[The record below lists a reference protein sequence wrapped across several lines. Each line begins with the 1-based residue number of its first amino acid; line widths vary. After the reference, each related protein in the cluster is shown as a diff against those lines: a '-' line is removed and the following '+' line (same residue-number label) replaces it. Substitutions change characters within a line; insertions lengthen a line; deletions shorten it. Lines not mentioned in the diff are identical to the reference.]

1 MTNIRIYPDQKK
13 HEISPLLYGA
23 FFEDINYGGDGG
35 LYAELIANRSF
46 SYYDRN
52 QQVDKHKMCW
62 EALPDTEFVIRTE
75 NPLNTVHTHYA
86 AISGGAGCGICNRG
100 FCGEGFATDRDGAFL
115 FSCYVRTDT
124 DTEIAAVIS
133 DTEDGILGTAGSLCT
148 AAGERNEY
156 EPELNSGFS
165 DAKGGILGTAG
176 FLCTAAGD
184 WRKYELEITAN
195 AKCRNAYLSV
205 ILPRG
210 GSAELAFVSLFPRDT
225 FRGRENGM
233 RKDIAEVIAD
243 LKPAFLRFP
252 GGCIVEGRS
261 FDNMYCWKDTIG
273 PVEERRTNW
282 NRWQMEEYRNLGY
295 DASDYFQ
302 SYGIGFY
309 EYFQFCEDIGAK
321 PVPVVNCG
329 MTCQW
334 HEALLVELEH
344 LYPYIQDVLDL
355 IEFAN
360 GSPDSEW
367 GRKRAMMGHE
377 APFHL
382 KYIGIGNEQWGREYF
397 ERYEIFQQ
405 KISERYPDI
414 KLITCAG
421 WKDHGWEFDLAYDW
435 MKENKEKAYA
445 VDEHFYKEPE
455 WFLNN
460 IGRYDSYD
468 RTLPKVF
475 IGEYAAHTSG
485 TVRERHNNWYS
496 ALAEAA
502 FLTGVENNADHVVMT
517 CYAPLLAKLQHQ
529 QWQPDLIWFDN
540 EGVYATPNYYIQKL
554 FSQHLGEYTVE
565 WECEDPDLK
574 ISVAMGDNRLIIKLV
589 NVSGEDKQIHLDV
602 GQNYGIKERLVLH
615 ADLSAENT
623 LEKPWNVYPVHV
635 EDGDLLKGYSVMVL
649 ELSLLTHTH

>member
-1 MTNIRIYPDQKK
+1 MTVIKIYPDKRK

-35 LYAELIANRSF
+35 LYAELAANRSF
-46 SYYDRN
+46 EYHDRDG
-52 QQVDKHKMCW
+52 QTDRHKMCW
-62 EALPDTEFVIRTE
+62 EALPGTVFTIRTE
-75 NPLNTVHTHYA
+75 KPLNSVHTHYA
-86 AISGGAGCGICNRG
+86 AISGGNGCGIRNTG
-100 FCGEGFATDRDGAFL
+100 FCGEGFAARQDSVFL
-115 FSCYVRTDT
+115 FSCYARTADN
-124 DTEIAAVIS
+124 TEIAIRLS
-133 DTEDGILGTAGSLCT
+133 DSEGNLLGSGRFTCP
-148 AAGERNEY
+148 AAGE
-156 EPELNSGFS
+156 
-165 DAKGGILGTAG
+165 
-176 FLCTAAGD
+176 
-184 WRKYELEITAN
+184 WQKYGLEITAS
-195 AKCRNAYLSV
+195 AKCKNAYLSV
-205 ILPRG
+205 LLPEG
-210 GSAELAFVSLFPRDT
+210 GAADLEFISLFPKDT

-233 RKDIAEVIAD
+233 RRDIAEMIAD

-261 FDNMYCWKDTIG
+261 FDNMYRWKDTIG

-321 PVPVVNCG
+321 PIPVVNCG

-334 HEALLVELEH
+334 HEALLVDLEN
-344 LYPYIQDVLDL
+344 LDPYIQDVLDL

-367 GRKRAMMGHE
+367 GGKRAKLGHE

-382 KYIGIGNEQWGREYF
+382 EYIGIGNEQWGTEYF
-397 ERYEIFQQ
+397 ERYEVFRK
-405 KISERYPDI
+405 KISERYPDV

-421 WKDHGWEFDLAYDW
+421 WKDRGWEFDLAYDW
-435 MKENKEKAYA
+435 MRKNKEKAYA

-455 WFLNN
+455 WFLNQ
-460 IGRYDSYD
+460 IDRYNTYD

-485 TVRERHNNWYS
+485 IVKLRRNNWHS

-517 CYAPLLAKLQHQ
+517 CYAPLLARLHHQ

-540 EGVYATPNYYIQKL
+540 ESAYATPNYYVQKL
-554 FSQHLGEYTVE
+554 FSQYLGEYTVE
-565 WECEDPDLK
+565 CECEDPDIL
-574 ISVAMGDNRLIIKLV
+574 ISAAVRDSRLILKLV
-589 NVSGEDKQIHLDV
+589 NISGEDKEISFDI
-602 GQNYGIKERLVLH
+602 GRNFEMKERILLH
-615 ADLSAENT
+615 ADLTAENSP
-623 LEKPWNVYPVHV
+623 ENPYNVSPAHAKGEV
-635 EDGDLLKGYSVMVL
+635 LLKKYSVTVA
-649 ELSLLTHTH
+649 EFSLLS